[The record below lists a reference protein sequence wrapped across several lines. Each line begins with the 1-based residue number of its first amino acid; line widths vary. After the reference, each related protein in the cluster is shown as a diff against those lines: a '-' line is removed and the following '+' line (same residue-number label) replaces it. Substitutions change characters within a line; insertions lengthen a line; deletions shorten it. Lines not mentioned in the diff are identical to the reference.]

1 MGVWM
6 VGSRN
11 KKLNKNQMALTIT
24 DKQNQITFCSLD
36 ENEKMEIEVEN
47 HYKEYITVFLNK
59 EDLISLRKHLDD
71 VIDLIPTK

>member
-11 KKLNKNQMALTIT
+11 KNLNKNQMALTIT
-24 DKQNQITFCSLD
+24 DKQNQITFCSLG
-36 ENEKMEIEVEN
+36 ENKKMEIEVEN

-71 VIDLIPTK
+71 VIDLIPPK

>member
-1 MGVWM
+1 M

-24 DKQNQITFCSLD
+24 DKQNQITFCSLG
-36 ENEKMEIEVEN
+36 ENEKMEVHVKN
-47 HYKEYITVFLNK
+47 AYKLYTIVRLNK
-59 EDLISLRKHLDD
+59 EDLISLRRHLDD